1 MFKKLSQQDI
11 TYPSSKDVLA
21 KTRLKKKKKTK
32 FISCLDM

>member
-21 KTRLKKKKKTK
+21 KTRLKKKKKK
-32 FISCLDM
+32 RNSFRV